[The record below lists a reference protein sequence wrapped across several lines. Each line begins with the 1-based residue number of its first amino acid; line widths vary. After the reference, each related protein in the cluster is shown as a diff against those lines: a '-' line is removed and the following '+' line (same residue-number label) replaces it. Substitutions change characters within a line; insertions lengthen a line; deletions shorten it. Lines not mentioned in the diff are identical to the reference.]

1 MTKEYKGLRGKR
13 GTEDLEDSRVNLG
26 KRATKEILGPR
37 EIPVLRVHQE
47 KKVHREKRAKRE
59 IGDQEDL
66 EVRKEIK
73 GTQVIRDLRATRVQ
87 QDLMDFLERMGK
99 GDQGALKDRKENRD
113 LKETRECKVKWDK
126 KVIKVRREI
135 KVQGV
140 FKATPDQEVLV
151 VCRDLRDHEE

>member
-1 MTKEYKGLRGKR
+1 MTKEYKGLREKR
-13 GTEDLEDSRVNLG
+13 GTEDLEDSLVNLG
-26 KRATKEILGPR
+26 KRATKEMLGPR
-37 EIPVLRVHQE
+37 EIPDLKVHRE
-47 KKVHREKRAKRE
+47 KKVKKEKRAKRE
-59 IGDQEDL
+59 IGDQEDS

-73 GTQVIRDLRATRVQ
+73 ETQVIRDLRATRVQ
-87 QDLMDFLERMGK
+87 QDFLDFLERMGK
-99 GDQGALKDRKENRD
+99 GDQGALKVHKENRV

-140 FKATPDQEVLV
+140 FKAAPDQEVLV